1 MYENLNSV
9 GTQFV
14 KRLVSAVLSRFHFRK
29 ENVAYVR
36 YVSASA
42 ISR

>member
-1 MYENLNSV
+1 MYGNLNSL
-9 GTQFV
+9 GIQFV
-14 KRLVSAVLSRFHFRK
+14 KKLVSPVSSRFHFRK

-36 YVSASA
+36 SVSASA